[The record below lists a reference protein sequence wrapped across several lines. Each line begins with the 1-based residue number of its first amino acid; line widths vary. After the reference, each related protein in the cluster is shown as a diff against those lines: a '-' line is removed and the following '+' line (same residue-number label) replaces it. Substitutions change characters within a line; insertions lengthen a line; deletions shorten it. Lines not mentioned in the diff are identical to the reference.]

1 MNALKA
7 AGKNFLK
14 RIADIICWVVKRLVL
29 MAALIAVAVVA
40 IRLLVPDWST
50 LYRASRVIEVKDIQM
65 QLQPIGEMATYEAN
79 YTLKYTDSSYRQPV
93 ILAGILGEDFCYPGT
108 ERYIEASYDGRIK
121 VGYRM
126 SDITIDIDETTKTIS
141 VTLPEPEI
149 LSHEIISVEIDEE
162 KTRNNIFNPVKADDV
177 STAIEETKDTACEE
191 AIEKYDIYT
200 KARANAE
207 PVSREVRKIVPL
219 QS

>member
-1 MNALKA
+1 MNTLKA
-7 AGKNFLK
+7 VGRNFLK

-29 MAALIAVAVVA
+29 MAALIAIAVVA
-40 IRLLVPDWST
+40 IRLLAPDWSA

-121 VGYRM
+121 VGYKM
-126 SDITIDIDETTKTIS
+126 ADISFDVDEMTKTIS

-149 LSHEIISVEIDEE
+149 L
-162 KTRNNIFNPVKADDV
+162 
-177 STAIEETKDTACEE
+177 
-191 AIEKYDIYT
+191 
-200 KARANAE
+200 
-207 PVSREVRKIVPL
+207 
-219 QS
+219 